1 MTRQLN
7 VRQQNALTTKDILS
21 AATLFERADRRV
33 SWLDAA
39 LRARNESGDWA
50 AAGSVDTNLS
60 FSSRFKLCR
69 ADVAQRRVSPSR
81 VVEALDVVEH
91 V

>member
-1 MTRQLN
+1 MSLRLIQTAKSLVVRVVDEEGRQSDN
-7 VRQQNALTTKDILS
+7 DLS
-21 AATLFERADRRV
+21 ALLV
-33 SWLDAA
+33 
-39 LRARNESGDWA
+39 WA